1 MSQQIGY
8 AAENQAR
15 QFLSQQGLTWIT
27 SNYRCR
33 WGEIDLIMKDKDTIV
48 FIEVRSRVSNEYGG
62 AVESITM
69 QKKKKII
76 KTASHY
82 LVAKNL
88 WDKCFTRFDVISLQG
103 ELNAMEWI
111 KNAFTLN
118 Y

>member
-15 QFLSQQGLTWIT
+15 QYLTQQGLVWVT

-33 WGEIDLIMKDKDTIV
+33 WGELDLIMKDKDFLV

-62 AVESITM
+62 ALASINLH
-69 QKKKKII
+69 KKKKII

-82 LVAKNL
+82 LVTNNL
-88 WDKCFTRFDVISLQG
+88 WDKCLVRFDVISLQG
-103 ELNAMEWI
+103 ELKTMEWI
-111 KNAFTLN
+111 KDAFTLD